1 MKDLIRIMY
10 SPGADAGAQSQADM
24 DADAA
29 EAAAI
34 NDANNSADADPG
46 PVPPE
51 QPAQA
56 APAAVKQP
64 VPNPVPAVPQTAP
77 PHETGIAAT
86 QPQAPAYLANEKA
99 EGIDGLAKFKR
110 PPRIVL
116 VQPQSKSERKAMFGG
131 EGVVGLMPAGV
142 PVALMGEE
150 FVVAPLAFFPT
161 WEKRSDYN
169 DTGADFILDQS
180 FDEHSEIA
188 KKSRSKNTRNEK
200 YGDSGFEASYVES
213 LNFIVAI
220 ESGDCIGEVGI
231 VSFSGGEHHTGIDLC
246 DTIDRRGH
254 SIFANRFSFKS
265 KLRQR
270 TGTEWYGYDIN
281 NPTEE
286 QGGAFAD
293 KPRYDELTEIH
304 KGLMHFIE
312 SRTIVLDP
320 DDGGSGEAPSDGAN
334 TPDL

>member
-1 MKDLIRIMY
+1 MKDFIRIMY
-10 SPGADAGAQSQADM
+10 SPNAD
-24 DADAA
+24 DAA

-34 NDANNSADADPG
+34 NDANNSADGDPG
-46 PVPPE
+46 PVPAGR
-51 QPAQA
+51 PAQT
-56 APAAVKQP
+56 APVT
-64 VPNPVPAVPQTAP
+64 NPVPAVQNTAP

-86 QPQAPAYLANEKA
+86 QPQAPAYLANETV
-99 EGIDGLAKFKR
+99 EGLDGLAKFKR

-169 DTGADFILDQS
+169 DTGADFILESS
-180 FDEHSEIA
+180 FDEHSDTA
-188 KKSRSKNTRNEK
+188 KKSRSKNTRTEK

-213 LNFIVAI
+213 LNFVVAV

-231 VSFSGGEHHTGIDLC
+231 ISFSGGEHHTGIDLC
-246 DTIDRRGH
+246 DTLDRRGH
-254 SIFANRFSFKS
+254 SIFANRLSFKS

-270 TGTEWYGYDIN
+270 NGKEWYGYDIN
-281 NPTEE
+281 NPTED

-293 KPRYDELTEIH
+293 KPRYDELVKIH
-304 KGLMHFIE
+304 KGLMTFIE
-312 SRTIVLDP
+312 ARTIVLDP
-320 DDGGSGEAPSDGAN
+320 DDGGAGESAAGGVN